1 MFDVVRWAR
10 AMRQAIDSKDADSLA
25 SLMAENDPNGVY
37 SFAEFCAEFG
47 ETTRQEWAESTLEC
61 GIKTLANL
69 PEHLSTEELEPIRG
83 IIK

>member
-10 AMRQAIDSKDADSLA
+10 AMRHAIDSKDADSLA

-47 ETTRQEWAESTLEC
+47 ETTRPEWEESTLEC
-61 GIKTLANL
+61 GIETLANL
-69 PEHLSTEELEPIRG
+69 PEHVSETELELIRRV
-83 IIK
+83 IK